1 MQTTKCSSHFLNSI
15 QAYTSKRACSSSKEI
30 LGKTNNKSQQF
41 KKPGS
46 CYNLTFFSISKA
58 KKFFKHN
65 KSIKPTYKSLSHNKK
80 DCFSSKSPSQLSTL
94 TPPTANMEQDTI
106 SVVNKSARKT
116 RSNSS
121 LIKNIFLKKAKKIKN
136 KQKKNRYFES
146 QCDDI
151 VSGDFLPEELRKK
164 MLIDIDKKIRIFD
177 RNEQPE
183 IKINKKKSCGDI
195 GSNRS
200 LLKPLKLSNSQKSIS
215 NKSNLIVF
223 YPEKRNNVFK
233 NKYKTLIENYLK
245 E

>member
-1 MQTTKCSSHFLNSI
+1 MQTTKCSSTSLNSI
-15 QAYTSKRACSSSKEI
+15 QAYTSKRSCSSSKEI
-30 LGKTNNKSQQF
+30 LGKNNKSQYF
-41 KKPGS
+41 KKSGS

-65 KSIKPTYKSLSHNKK
+65 TSTKPTYKSPSHNKNN
-80 DCFSSKSPSQLSTL
+80 CFSSKSPSQLSTL
-94 TPPTANMEQDTI
+94 TPPTPNIEQDTI
-106 SVVNKSARKT
+106 SVVNKSVRKT
-116 RSNSS
+116 GSNSS

-136 KQKKNRYFES
+136 KQKRNRYFES

-164 MLIDIDKKIRIFD
+164 MLIDIDKKSRIFD
-177 RNEQPE
+177 QNEQSE
-183 IKINKKKSCGDI
+183 IKINKKKSCGNL

-200 LLKPLKLSNSQKSIS
+200 LLKPLRLSNSQKTMN

-223 YPEKRNNVFK
+223 FPEKRNNVFK